1 MKRMLVVLFLL
12 AMVVSLLAVTGC
24 GGDETTFK
32 TPEGDIE
39 ATEDNGEFSIE
50 GDEGSVTYEGS
61 DKPPT
66 EQQLGAPVYP
76 DADYVPGSGGTAT
89 ATGPEGEA
97 STTTGEFRTTDS
109 FDDVVSFYQDEL
121 GRPLYI
127 DTSMEEASW
136 MADMG
141 DGSLTAVNVTVDG
154 NEVVIII
161 VRTNIGEGM

>member
-89 ATGPEGEA
+89 ATGPE
-97 STTTGEFRTTDS
+97 
-109 FDDVVSFYQDEL
+109 L
-121 GRPLYI
+121 
-127 DTSMEEASW
+127 
-136 MADMG
+136 
-141 DGSLTAVNVTVDG
+141 SL
-154 NEVVIII
+154 IHI
-161 VRTNIGEGM
+161 